1 MEYSLIIFVIIFL
14 LVIIEIIIR
23 QTVLVVN
30 KKFQWLIIQKDEI
43 PTLSIELKKFLEHGY
58 DKELGWV
65 RKPNTEHMEVGKYGQ
80 TKWTINEKGCRTNP
94 NFDENKSNISC
105 YGDSFTFSRQV
116 NDDETWEHFLSEM
129 LDTNVQN
136 FGVGNYGIDQAL
148 LRMKREFEKNKTPI
162 VILSVVPDTISRI
175 NSIWKHY
182 SEYGNTFGF
191 KPRFIM
197 ENENIKLIKNFI
209 DNEKKFQEYKKYL
222 PEIKKLDY
230 FYERKFVKEKIYFP
244 YLLTIL
250 KNFSRNFGII
260 FWILTINLLKKMN
273 RDISTIEWKPMQ
285 IIMRI
290 NLKWRVKMF
299 EKKQHKKLLKEI
311 VRDYVKFAKAQN
323 FKPILI
329 LLPQKDDILF
339 IKKNYN
345 FYKDFLKD
353 IEKSS
358 GLYHIDVTNDLL
370 NEPDLDCLYSDDN
383 EYGGHYSK
391 EGNKKIAE
399 IINKKIMELDLNLEN

>member
-345 FYKDFLKD
+345 FYEDFLKD

>member
-43 PTLSIELKKFLEHGY
+43 TTLSIELKKFLEHGY